1 METFMQASIRF
12 SAGKDN
18 PWLDGIIRELRI
30 IGFTVTHKD
39 NLKVVNLLTN
49 REPEST
55 DYDSLV
61 ESLTDCTVYW
71 WGSPFESVHDNDVF
85 GKIVYDPS
93 SNDPIARY
101 FDHEIDR
108 YAKSV

>member
-12 SAGKDN
+12 SAGEDN

-30 IGFTVTHKD
+30 IGFTVTQKD

-71 WGSPFESVHDNDVF
+71 WGSPFEVVHDNDVF